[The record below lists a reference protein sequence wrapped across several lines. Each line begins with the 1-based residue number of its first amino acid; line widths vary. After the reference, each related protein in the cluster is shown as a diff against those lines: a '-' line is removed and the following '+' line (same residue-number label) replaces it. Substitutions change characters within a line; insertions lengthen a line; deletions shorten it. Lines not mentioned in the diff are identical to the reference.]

1 MAPEVLRWR
10 NRLPPLRIIW
20 PFVAIVV
27 LLTLLGNASLHVMS
41 SVRAYVGGESLWSKA
56 QKAAVGHLVEYAY
69 SRDEADYRRYATAIA
84 VTLGDRRARI
94 ELEKPEPDLNV
105 AREGFLAGGNHPDD
119 IEGMIDLFRRFRN
132 VNFMAK
138 TIAIWADAD
147 HQIGQLEQVAA
158 QLHAAIA
165 TGGADALMLR
175 PQLQRVN
182 EIDAWLTPIEK
193 EFSATLGVASRQAQ
207 YVLTFANIAVAVV
220 LVLFAMAHTLRLV
233 RQRDA
238 VETALFSAQDRAQ
251 VTLAAIADA
260 VITIDTQARIEYLN
274 PVAER
279 LTGWTTADAHGHPLR
294 QVFVLQNEQT
304 GKPATDHVAR
314 ALVEGGIFEADG
326 DIVLSRRDGSAIAI
340 DQSVAPI
347 RDRGGKIVG
356 AVLVFQDKSREREY
370 VSRLSHLASHDALTG
385 LINRR
390 EFEHRLQRVLTAARE
405 SDAHH
410 AVLYLD
416 LDQFK
421 VVNDTCGHA
430 AGDELLRQVAV
441 MLRPRLR
448 EGDALARLGGDE
460 FGVLLEHCP
469 PEPALRIAEA
479 LRKAIGDLHFAWQRR
494 TFRIGVSI
502 GLVNVAG
509 GPGTLASVLSAA
521 DAACYMA
528 KEKGRDRVQV
538 YRVGDREVAL
548 RHGEMEWVNR
558 IHRALADNRF
568 VLYAQPIHDLGSGA
582 AGTQSI
588 ELLVRLL
595 DENNVVVPPMAFI
608 PAAER
613 YNLMPAIDRWVI
625 ETAFGVLAQRKS
637 DPGAVALHS
646 CAINLSGASLSDDQF
661 LDFLRAQF
669 ARFAIPYSL
678 ICFEITE
685 TTAVTSLSKASD
697 FIGALRALG
706 CRFALDDFGVGM
718 SSFSYLKHLPVDY
731 LKIDG
736 SFVRSMLDD
745 PVDHALVETIYRIAR
760 VLGMQTIAEA
770 VESTE
775 VLAALRAIGVE
786 YAQGYGIAMPEPF
799 VASNVH
805 RAVFGARRQRT

>member
-1 MAPEVLRWR
+1 VARESLRWR
-10 NRLPPLRIIW
+10 QRHLPLLRVIW
-20 PFVAIVV
+20 PFVAVVV
-27 LLTLLGNASLHVMS
+27 LLALLGNASLHVMS
-41 SVRAYVGGESLWSKA
+41 SVRAYVGAESLWSKA
-56 QKAAVGHLVEYAY
+56 QKAAVGSLIEYAHT
-69 SRDEADYRRYATAIA
+69 RDVADYRRYVSAIA

-94 ELEKPEPDLNV
+94 ELEKPDPDLNV
-105 AREGFLAGGNHPDD
+105 AREGFLAGGNHLDD

-138 TIAIWADAD
+138 AIAIWTDGDEHIAK
-147 HQIGQLEQVAA
+147 LEQVAA
-158 QLHAAIA
+158 QMHAAIA
-165 TGGADALMLR
+165 AGGDAMTLR
-175 PQLQRVN
+175 PQLSQVRDL
-182 EIDAWLTPIEK
+182 DAWLTPIEK
-193 EFSATLGVASRQAQ
+193 EFSATLGVASRQVANL
-207 YVLTFANIAVAVV
+207 LTFANIVVALA
-220 LVLFAMAHTLRLV
+220 LVLLALVHTMRLV
-233 RQRDA
+233 RQREV
-238 VETALFSAQDRAQ
+238 VETALLSEQDRAQ

-260 VITIDTQARIEYLN
+260 VITVDTQSRIEYLN

-279 LTGWTTADAHGHPLR
+279 LTGWSSEDAEGRPLHE
-294 QVFVLQNEQT
+294 VLMLQNEST
-304 GKPATDHVAR
+304 GKPVDDAVSRMLSEGSA
-314 ALVEGGIFEADG
+314 VESDG
-326 DIVLSRRDGSAIAI
+326 HIVLSRRDGTEIAI
-340 DQSVAPI
+340 DRSVAPI
-347 RDRGGKIVG
+347 RNRRGKIVG

-390 EFEHRLQRVLTAARE
+390 EFEVRLQRVLTAARE
-405 SDAHH
+405 DHGHH

-479 LRKAIGDLHFAWQRR
+479 LRKAIADLHFTWQRR
-494 TFRIGVSI
+494 SFRIGVSI
-502 GLVNVAG
+502 GLVNVDG
-509 GPGTLASVLSAA
+509 GPATLANILSAA

-538 YRVGDREVAL
+538 YRAGDREVAQ

-558 IHRALADNRF
+558 IHRAIADGRLA
-568 VLYAQPIHDLGSGA
+568 LYAQPIHDIRAGA
-582 AGTQSI
+582 AAPRSV
-588 ELLVRLL
+588 ELLLRLL
-595 DENNVVVPPMAFI
+595 DDNNVIVPPMAFI

-613 YNLMPAIDRWVI
+613 YNLMPTIDRWVI
-625 ETAFGVLAQRKS
+625 ETAFGILAQQRL
-637 DPGAVALHS
+637 DPGAAPLHS
-646 CAINLSGASLSDDQF
+646 CAINLSGASLSDEF
-661 LDFLRAQF
+661 LDFLRTQF
-669 ARFAIPYSL
+669 TRFAVPYSL

-697 FIGALRALG
+697 FISALRRLG

-718 SSFSYLKHLPVDY
+718 SSFTYLKHLPVDF

-745 PVDHALVETIYRIAR
+745 PVDRALVETIHKIGH
-760 VLGMQTIAEA
+760 VLGMQTVAEA
-770 VESTE
+770 VESDA
-775 VLAALRAIGVE
+775 VLEALRAIGVE
-786 YAQGYGIAMPEPF
+786 YAQGYGIAEPEPF
-799 VASNVH
+799 AASNVRH
-805 RAVFGARRQRT
+805 VAFGARR

>member
-1 MAPEVLRWR
+1 MPREPRRWR
-10 NRLPPLRIIW
+10 QRYVLLRIVW
-20 PFVAIVV
+20 PFVAVVV
-27 LLTLLGNASLHVMS
+27 LLALLGNASLYVMS
-41 SVRAYVGGESLWSKA
+41 SVRAYVGGEGLWSKA
-56 QKAAVGHLVEYAY
+56 QKAAIGSLIEYAH
-69 SRDEADYRRYATAIA
+69 SRDEGDYRRYVSAIA

-94 ELEKPEPDLNV
+94 ELEKPDPDLAV

-119 IEGMIDLFRRFRN
+119 VDGMIDLFRRFRN
-132 VNFMAK
+132 VMFMAK
-138 TIAIWADAD
+138 AIGIWTHADDYIA
-147 HQIGQLEQVAA
+147 QLDQVAA
-158 QLHAAIA
+158 QMHAAIA
-165 TGGADALMLR
+165 TGGADAMTLR
-175 PQLQRVN
+175 PQLAKVR

-193 EFSATLGVASRQAQ
+193 EFAATLGAASRQVD
-207 YVLTFANIAVAVV
+207 YLLTFANIAAALA
-220 LVLFAMAHTLRLV
+220 LVLLATVHTVRLV
-233 RQRDA
+233 RQREE
-238 VETALFSAQDRAQ
+238 VETALFSEQDRAQ

-279 LTGWTTADAHGHPLR
+279 LTGWPSEDAEGHPLHE
-294 QVFVLQNEQT
+294 VLVLQSEAT
-304 GKPATDHVAR
+304 GKRVDDLVSR
-314 ALVEGGIFEADG
+314 ALIEGGGGESDG
-326 DIVLSRRDGSAIAI
+326 HFVLSRRDGSAIAI

-347 RDRGGKIVG
+347 RNRAGEIVG

-390 EFEHRLQRVLTAARE
+390 EFELRLQRVLATAR
-405 SDAHH
+405 DGDGHH
-410 AVLYLD
+410 AVLYLE

-479 LRKAIGDLHFAWQRR
+479 LRKSIADLHFTWQRR
-494 TFRIGVSI
+494 SFRIGVSI
-502 GLVNVAG
+502 GLVNVSG
-509 GPGTLASVLSAA
+509 GHGTLANVLSAA

-538 YRVGDREVAL
+538 YRAGDREVAL
-548 RHGEMEWVNR
+548 RQGEMEWVNR
-558 IHRALADNRF
+558 LHRALADRRF
-568 VLYAQPIHDLGSGA
+568 VLYAQPIHDVQAGA
-582 AGTQSI
+582 AAPLSV
-588 ELLVRLL
+588 ELLLRLL
-595 DENNVVVPPMAFI
+595 DENNAVVPPMAFI

-613 YNLMPAIDRWVI
+613 YNLMPTIDRWVI
-625 ETAFGVLAQRKS
+625 ETAFGILAQQRS
-637 DPGAVALHS
+637 DPGATPLHS

-661 LDFLRAQF
+661 LAFLRAQF
-669 ARFAIPYSL
+669 ARFAIPYAL

-697 FIGALRALG
+697 FINALRQLG

-718 SSFSYLKHLPVDY
+718 SSFTYLKHLPVDF

-736 SFVRSMLDD
+736 SFVRNMLDD
-745 PVDHALVETIYRIAR
+745 PVDRALVETIHRIGH

-770 VESTE
+770 VESDA
-775 VLAALRAIGVE
+775 VLAALRTIGVD
-786 YAQGYGIAMPEPF
+786 YAQGYGIAEPEPF
-799 VASNVH
+799 VAANV
-805 RAVFGARRQRT
+805 RRVAFGARR